1 MTANDVN
8 KAANKATDNA
18 KPDDLVISRG
28 LRAPRSALW
37 RAWSE
42 PELLKQWWCPKPWT
56 TEVRAFDLRAGG
68 AFHTFMQG
76 PDGGVSDNPGCFLEV
91 VPQSRLVFT
100 SMLTGGWRP
109 ATPWLGFT
117 AIVTMTD
124 EGAGSRYI
132 ATVMHPDEA
141 TRKRHEQMGFFEGW
155 DTVITQLDDFASALR

>member
-76 PDGGVSDNPGCFLEV
+76 PDGGASDNPGCFLEV

-109 ATPWLGFT
+109 
-117 AIVTMTD
+117 
-124 EGAGSRYI
+124 
-132 ATVMHPDEA
+132 
-141 TRKRHEQMGFFEGW
+141 
-155 DTVITQLDDFASALR
+155 